1 MQRKS
6 GSRAP
11 GMGLL
16 FVVALI
22 LGGIWLTEQL
32 ARSGV
37 GPAWFQSLWD
47 TGDNAGRLR
56 VGVVA
61 GHRGSDSGAVC
72 PDGLTEAEVNER
84 VAGLVVQGLTARGIR
99 AELLDEFDPR
109 LRGYRAAAFV
119 SIHADS
125 CAVPFSGFKVAR
137 YQWGSAASERLAQC
151 LWERYEALTGL
162 PRHPDTITVN
172 MTRYHAFREI
182 AGSTPGAIIEIGFLN
197 ADRELLTGQPERVA
211 EGIVAGVLCFLA
223 DASAER

>member
-6 GSRAP
+6 GSRAQ
-11 GMGLL
+11 GIGLVL
-16 FVVALI
+16 VVAFI

-32 ARSGV
+32 ARSGS
-37 GPAWFQSLWD
+37 GPAWFQSLWATD
-47 TGDNAGRLR
+47 DSAGRLR

-84 VAGLVVQGLTARGIR
+84 VAKLVVQGLAAHGLQ

-119 SIHADS
+119 SIHSDS
-125 CAVPFSGFKVAR
+125 CMVPFSGFKVAR
-137 YQWGSAASERLAQC
+137 YQWGSAASEQLTQC
-151 LWERYEALTGL
+151 LWDRYEALTGL
-162 PRHPDTITVN
+162 PRHPDTVTVN

-182 AGSTPGAIIEIGFLN
+182 AASTPAAIIELGFLN
-197 ADRELLTGQPERVA
+197 ADRDLLTQQPERVA
-211 EGIVAGVLCFLA
+211 EGVVAGILCFL
-223 DASAER
+223 SGQ

>member
-1 MQRKS
+1 MQRRS
-6 GSRAP
+6 GSRAQ
-11 GMGLL
+11 GTGLVL
-16 FVVALI
+16 VVALI
-22 LGGIWLTEQL
+22 LGGIWLMEQL
-32 ARSGV
+32 AHSGF

-47 TGDNAGRLR
+47 TGDSAGQLL

-84 VAGLVVQGLTARGIR
+84 VARLVVQDLLARGIR

-119 SIHADS
+119 SIHSDS
-125 CAVPFSGFKVAR
+125 CTVPFSGFKVAR
-137 YQWGSAASERLAQC
+137 YQWGSEASERLAQC
-151 LWERYEALTGL
+151 LWDRYEAVTGL

-197 ADRELLTGQPERVA
+197 ADRDLLTQQPERVA
-211 EGIVAGVLCFLA
+211 EGVVAGVLCFL
-223 DASAER
+223 SGQ

>member
-1 MQRKS
+1 MQRRS
-6 GSRAP
+6 GGRAQ
-11 GMGLL
+11 GTGLVL
-16 FVVALI
+16 VVALI
-22 LGGIWLTEQL
+22 LGGIWLMEQL
-32 ARSGV
+32 AHSGF

-47 TGDNAGRLR
+47 TGDSTGQLR

-84 VAGLVVQGLTARGIR
+84 VARLVVQDLLARNIQ

-119 SIHADS
+119 SIHSDS
-125 CAVPFSGFKVAR
+125 CTVPFSGFKVAR
-137 YQWGSAASERLAQC
+137 YQWGSEASERLAQC
-151 LWERYEALTGL
+151 LWDRYEAVTGL

-197 ADRELLTGQPERVA
+197 ADRDLLTQQPERVA
-211 EGIVAGVLCFLA
+211 EGVVAGILCFL
-223 DASAER
+223 SGQ

>member
-1 MQRKS
+1 MQRRS
-6 GSRAP
+6 GSRAQ
-11 GMGLL
+11 GTGLVL
-16 FVVALI
+16 VVALI
-22 LGGIWLTEQL
+22 LGGIWLMEQL
-32 ARSGV
+32 AHSGF

-47 TGDNAGRLR
+47 TGDSAGQLR

-84 VAGLVVQGLTARGIR
+84 VARLVVQDLLARGIR

-119 SIHADS
+119 SIHSDS
-125 CAVPFSGFKVAR
+125 CTVPFSGFKVAR
-137 YQWGSAASERLAQC
+137 YQWGSEASERLAQC
-151 LWERYEALTGL
+151 LWDRYEVVTGL

-182 AGSTPGAIIEIGFLN
+182 SGSTPGAIIEIGFLN
-197 ADRELLTGQPERVA
+197 ADRDLLTQQPERVA
-211 EGIVAGVLCFLA
+211 EGVVAGILCFL
-223 DASAER
+223 SGQ